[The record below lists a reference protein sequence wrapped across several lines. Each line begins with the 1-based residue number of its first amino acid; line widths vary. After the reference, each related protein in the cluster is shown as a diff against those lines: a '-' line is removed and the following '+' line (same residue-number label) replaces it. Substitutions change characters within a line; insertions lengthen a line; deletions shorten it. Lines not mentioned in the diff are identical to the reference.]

1 MPEEYHTD
9 PTAGVGV
16 VVGCQFVLCPQF
28 AFCSLIIPFQVAG
41 KKAATDW
48 LPPEAE
54 VYHPE
59 NLCGFEFA

>member
-1 MPEEYHTD
+1 M
-9 PTAGVGV
+9 
-16 VVGCQFVLCPQF
+16 GCQFVLCPQF